1 MSVLSLVSE
10 GLVLLLRVPNT
21 IDLRAEP
28 AVRSRFEG
36 NSSILGSTLWGL
48 KSTLG
53 AYPQGSGE
61 RSEYFEGYP

>member
-1 MSVLSLVSE
+1 MTVEKIKHVIE
-10 GLVLLLRVPNT
+10 GA
-21 IDLRAEP
+21 DLGAES
-28 AVRSRFEG
+28 AVRSKFEG
-36 NSSILGSTLWGL
+36 NSSILGSTLRGL